1 MAEARTTAVRPRV
14 LMVVGTRPEAIK
26 MAPVARALAAR
37 EDLLESRLVLTGQHD
52 ELVGQVL
59 RAFDLVPELG
69 LLPDLD
75 LAVMREGQD
84 LYDLAQACLQGLR
97 GVARDFRP
105 DLVLVQGDTATVF
118 LSSLV
123 AFFEKVRVGH
133 VESGLRSGNKWAPY
147 PEEMFRRLSDVLADF
162 HFAPTARARD
172 NLLGEG
178 VPGGRIFLTGNTVV
192 DALLAVAGLQRVP
205 GNPQLRRVLEG
216 GNRLVLLTAHRRESF
231 GMPLREVFGAVR
243 ELADREDTIEI
254 LYPVHPNP
262 QVLGPAREL
271 LSGHPRIH
279 LTDPLDYLDLV
290 SALERAALVL
300 TDSGGIQEEAPTF
313 GTPVLVLREVT
324 ERPEGVE
331 TGVASLVGTDWRKIV
346 ETAVS
351 RLQAPPPGAGP
362 SLVRNP
368 YGDGRAGERIAD
380 IVTSSLT
387 GVPRVTRDWDGA

>member
-1 MAEARTTAVRPRV
+1 MMAEARTTAARPRV

-178 VPGGRIFLTGNTVV
+178 VKGGRVFLTGNTVV

-231 GMPLREVFGAVR
+231 GMRPQGGLRGRSGAGGPGSGDRDPLSRAPESPRHWARPGSFCPGIPGSTSQIPWTTSTWCR
-243 ELADREDTIEI
+243 PSKRRPSSSRI
-254 LYPVHPNP
+254 PVASRRRHP
-262 QVLGPAREL
+262 R
-271 LSGHPRIH
+271 SGHR
-279 LTDPLDYLDLV
+279 
-290 SALERAALVL
+290 S
-300 TDSGGIQEEAPTF
+300 
-313 GTPVLVLREVT
+313 
-324 ERPEGVE
+324 
-331 TGVASLVGTDWRKIV
+331 W
-346 ETAVS
+346 
-351 RLQAPPPGAGP
+351 
-362 SLVRNP
+362 
-368 YGDGRAGERIAD
+368 
-380 IVTSSLT
+380 SS
-387 GVPRVTRDWDGA
+387 VK

>member
-1 MAEARTTAVRPRV
+1 MTEARAAGARPRV

-26 MAPVARALAAR
+26 MAPVAQALSR
-37 EDLLESRLVLTGQHD
+37 QGNILESRLVLTGQHD
-52 ELVGQVL
+52 ELVEQVL
-59 RAFDLVPELG
+59 RAFDLVPEMG

-84 LYDLAQACLQGLR
+84 LYDLTHACLDGLR
-97 GVARDFRP
+97 DVMRGYRP
-105 DLVLVQGDTATVF
+105 DLILAQGDTASVF

-123 AFFEKVRVGH
+123 GFFERVGVGH
-133 VESGLRSGNKWAPY
+133 VESGLRSGSKWAPY
-147 PEEMFRRLSDVLADF
+147 PEEMFRRLSDVLSDF
-162 HFAPTARARD
+162 HFAPTTRARD

-178 VPGGRIFLTGNTVV
+178 VLRERIFVTGNTVV
-192 DALLAVAGLQRVP
+192 DALLAVARLRRPP
-205 GNPQLRRVLEG
+205 GNPDLRMVLEG

-231 GMPLREVFGAVR
+231 GEPLREVFRAVR
-243 ELADREDTIEI
+243 ELADRQEGIEI

-262 QVLGPAREL
+262 QVLAPAREL
-271 LSGHPRIH
+271 LSGHPRIR

-290 SALERAALVL
+290 SALEKAALIL

-331 TGVASLVGTDWRKIV
+331 AGVAFLVGTDGRKIV
-346 ETAVS
+346 EGAMSLLRTP
-351 RLQAPPPGAGP
+351 LPGTRRGGLP
-362 SLVRNP
+362 NP

-380 IVTSSLT
+380 ILASSLA
-387 GVPRVTRDWDGA
+387 GVPRATRDWDGV